1 MTSEASIEL
10 TGEKPAGKAWQLARL
25 SCDGYALV
33 GRVATAAD

>member
-10 TGEKPAGKAWQLARL
+10 TGEKPAAKHGSSR
-25 SCDGYALV
+25 DGCAFV